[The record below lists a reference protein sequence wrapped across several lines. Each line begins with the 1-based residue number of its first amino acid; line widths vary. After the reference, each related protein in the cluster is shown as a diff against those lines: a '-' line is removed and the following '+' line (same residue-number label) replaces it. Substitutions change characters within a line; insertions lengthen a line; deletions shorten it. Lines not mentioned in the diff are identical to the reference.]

1 MGFISLS
8 QRAMVH
14 QKKGGERE
22 RMPYRGHLFR
32 ASGIHV
38 VKSPNKTICAGNKCH
53 HVLYE

>member
-8 QRAMVH
+8 QRAMVY